1 MTARWL
7 FGRRADRGR
16 HTRGC
21 GYGGPAAESG
31 DGAAAEHLQY
41 GPAGHRAPWAVAR
54 GSALTHHGRL
64 PAAHGEG
71 TELSRAATPPARHA
85 ACSTWV
91 SSRAAVPCSRR
102 HSRGPFR
109 VPNPDGLPRHSA
121 FPTHISRGPRCF
133 PAHRRSGRRCLPRG
147 SIRDCSRG
155 LVAAS
160 SGADQAVR
168 ASGTGGVRESGTGG
182 FASPQSP

>member
-41 GPAGHRAPWAVAR
+41 GPAGHRAPWAMAR

-71 TELSRAATPPARHA
+71 AELSRAATPPARHA
-85 ACSTWV
+85 ACSTCI
-91 SSRAAVPCSRR
+91 VPCRSPLLSQTEYSRYW
-102 HSRGPFR
+102 GPLA
-109 VPNPDGLPRHSA
+109 V
-121 FPTHISRGPRCF
+121 
-133 PAHRRSGRRCLPRG
+133 RSG
-147 SIRDCSRG
+147 
-155 LVAAS
+155 
-160 SGADQAVR
+160 
-168 ASGTGGVRESGTGG
+168 ASGLIAG
-182 FASPQSP
+182 